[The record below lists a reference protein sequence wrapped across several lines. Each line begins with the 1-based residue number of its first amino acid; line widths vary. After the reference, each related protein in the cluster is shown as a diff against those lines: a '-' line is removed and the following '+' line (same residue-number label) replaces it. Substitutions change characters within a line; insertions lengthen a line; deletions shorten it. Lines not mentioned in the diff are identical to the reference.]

1 MSAAAVQ
8 IATSPHAQAAP
19 TLLSLA
25 RADARRFARHP
36 LFIFGVLCL
45 AALAV
50 SSVVQQSSGDADTMA
65 GALLIAFAL
74 GVFGFVIAHR
84 LTTSL
89 RRSGDLADTAPVSQ
103 RQRTAALCLAC
114 LVPALAATLMTVFM
128 IVTGAL
134 WPPEGATPDA
144 PVAWFG
150 DEPDIEMLAILI
162 AAGPVAALGGPLLGV
177 AVARWA
183 PFRGSALL
191 GVVLLIMAAVM
202 PSEAPGAWRALTPWA
217 ALVDLVVVNSQLI
230 SSSIVDDV
238 SPQWYLGFV
247 LCLCGLAAVA
257 ALLRDPI
264 GRRPYLWTGLALVV
278 GAAGCYAMAV
288 V

>member
-1 MSAAAVQ
+1 MSTAALQ
-8 IATSPHAQAAP
+8 IATVPQGHSTP

-25 RADARRFARHP
+25 RADAGRFARHP
-36 LFIFGVLCL
+36 LFLFGALCL
-45 AALAV
+45 TALAV
-50 SSVVQQSSGDADTMA
+50 SSVVQQSSGNADTMA
-65 GALLIAFAL
+65 GPLLIALGL
-74 GVFGFVIAHR
+74 GVFGFVVAHR

-103 RQRTAALCLAC
+103 RQRTASLCLAC
-114 LVPALAATLMTVFM
+114 LVPAFAATLMTIFL
-128 IVTGAL
+128 IVTGIL
-134 WPPEGATPDA
+134 WPPEGATADA

-150 DEPDIEMLAILI
+150 DEPDLEMLAILI

-191 GVVLLIMAAVM
+191 GMVLLITAAVM
-202 PSEAPGAWRALTPWA
+202 PSEAPSPWRALTPWA
-217 ALVDLVVVNSQLI
+217 VLVDEHVVNSELI
-230 SSSIVDDV
+230 SSSIVNDV

-264 GRRPYLWTGLALVV
+264 GRRPYIWTGLVLIL